1 MKVPKCL
8 QFYQETYK
16 RIIINRRHH
25 KNIFKKLKKNKNP
38 LKKSQDS
45 FFGVQVGSQ
54 KIKIKIKIKV
64 NK

>member
-16 RIIINRRHH
+16 RIIINRKHH
-25 KNIFKKLKKNKNP
+25 KNIFKNSKNKKIL
-38 LKKSQDS
+38 LKKSQDA

-54 KIKIKIKIKV
+54 KNRK
-64 NK
+64 